1 MNTAERIRTRPFSN
15 GMLCAET
22 RDAIAERMR
31 DVLDGQYFTLVI
43 GNSYDEYSSKFSAIE
58 VLPSQRLAGPIRNY
72 SDESLAGISWT
83 TTRLAMGVHT
93 TAQTLAEARDGRQ
106 HLYVHFTFDPERIT
120 IDHYA
125 PAGYRLLWIFA
136 VERHDAEEN

>member
-43 GNSYDEYSSKFSAIE
+43 GNSYDENSSKFSAIE
-58 VLPSQRLAGPIRNY
+58 VLPSQRLASPIRNY

-93 TAQTLAEARDGRQ
+93 TAQTLAEARDGRP
-106 HLYVHFTFDPERIT
+106 HRYVHFTFDP
-120 IDHYA
+120 D
-125 PAGYRLLWIFA
+125 
-136 VERHDAEEN
+136 